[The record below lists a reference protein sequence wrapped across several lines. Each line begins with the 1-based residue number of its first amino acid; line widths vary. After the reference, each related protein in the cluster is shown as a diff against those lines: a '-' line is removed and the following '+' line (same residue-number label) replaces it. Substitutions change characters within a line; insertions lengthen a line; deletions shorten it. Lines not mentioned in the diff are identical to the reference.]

1 MTFEIVIKC
10 SVSLLSSF
18 SIFVFIFTYGPDFF
32 LVFYTN
38 MWQMFFSNILL
49 RKKKKGCTS
58 DKYSGRNTSF
68 DQLATL
74 CLMHPK
80 RF

>member
-18 SIFVFIFTYGPDFF
+18 SIFLFIFTYGPDFF

-49 RKKKKGCTS
+49 RKKKKKVAPVINTVEETPLLTS
-58 DKYSGRNTSF
+58 WLR
-68 DQLATL
+68 
-74 CLMHPK
+74 CV
-80 RF
+80 